1 MLLFRRSRFCIL
13 LPRPRNVYSP
23 RTREFSEQMI
33 LNFGR
38 GRGNMRKEK
47 KHDSNAYIPLQSDFQ
62 GVWVQE
68 VQRYIQ
74 RLHSGRAKTAEGPGG
89 SKMRERERE
98 TYCSHHQRGSW
109 TCGDHRCKWTCCCW
123 RAASA
128 GTAQLSYWS
137 SRWKLCTLRVHL
149 RRLPRSCKWEIVPPS
164 DSPAQKDLMTRKDL
178 EDARKWSP
186 LEHPRPHSQF

>member
-1 MLLFRRSRFCIL
+1 VGV
-13 LPRPRNVYSP
+13 PKRPRDQ
-23 RTREFSEQMI
+23 ED
-33 LNFGR
+33 
-38 GRGNMRKEK
+38 RK
-47 KHDSNAYIPLQSDFQ
+47 
-62 GVWVQE
+62 W
-68 VQRYIQ
+68 
-74 RLHSGRAKTAEGPGG
+74 
-89 SKMRERERE
+89 ERERE
-98 TYCSHHQRGSW
+98 TYCSHHQRGCW

>member
-1 MLLFRRSRFCIL
+1 MCTAPERGSSQSRWSSISDGAEETWERKRNTIVMLIFLCSLIFRAYEFRKYNDTFSVCTVGV
-13 LPRPRNVYSP
+13 PKRPRDQ
-23 RTREFSEQMI
+23 ED
-33 LNFGR
+33 
-38 GRGNMRKEK
+38 RKWE
-47 KHDSNAYIPLQSDFQ
+47 
-62 GVWVQE
+62 
-68 VQRYIQ
+68 
-74 RLHSGRAKTAEGPGG
+74 
-89 SKMRERERE
+89 RERERE

-164 DSPAQKDLMTRKDL
+164 DSPAQKDLMSRKDL